1 MDKIM
6 LVDSKSEHGLKQVP
20 SKTKTLRE
28 DFEIIPHD
36 FGNLESLFM
45 RSEYGLT
52 QLNKLDKTKA
62 YALVKSPLYTNCY
75 YPIDKFDE
83 YYKSDLREIIYE
95 LSLYMGA
102 RMYGFDFWENEEYE
116 EFKKSIR
123 GGDITIGVI
132 QGLISTNTSHS
143 SSSHKKYKSINLET
157 FIHEAKGHITTKKTK
172 SELQEFINKENINT
186 KALPEYFQV
195 LLEFYLQ
202 NGVVN
207 GKVETLKSIEIESSV
222 INISNISI
230 SAKIDILKL
239 PYNIGASFNYTDE
252 VGYKSLKQYTMI
264 YVYDFGN

>member
-20 SKTKTLRE
+20 SKTDTLSKE
-28 DFEIIPHD
+28 FKVIPHD
-36 FGNLESLFM
+36 FGNLEKLFM

-83 YYKSDLREIIYE
+83 YYKSDLRKIMYR
-95 LSLYMGA
+95 LSGFMGA
-102 RMYGFDFWENEEYE
+102 RLFGFDIVEKSEYE
-116 EFKKSIR
+116 DFKKSNI

-157 FIHEAKGHITTKKTK
+157 FIHEAKDSITKKK
-172 SELQEFINKENINT
+172 NKFELQEWINRKNININ
-186 KALPEYFQV
+186 ALPSYFKS
-195 LLEFYLQ
+195 LLNVYLES
-202 NGVVN
+202 GEIN
-207 GKVETLKSIEIESSV
+207 GKVEKLKSVDIESSA

>member
-1 MDKIM
+1 M
-6 LVDSKSEHGLKQVP
+6 LVDSKSEHGLKQAP
-20 SKTKTLRE
+20 SKTDTLSKK
-28 DFEIIPHD
+28 FKIIPHD
-36 FGNLESLFM
+36 FGNLENLFV

-116 EFKKSIR
+116 EFKKSNI

-132 QGLISTNTSHS
+132 QGILSTNTSHS

-157 FIHEAKGHITTKKTK
+157 FIHEAKDSITKKK
-172 SELQEFINKENINT
+172 SKRELQEWINRKNININ
-186 KALPEYFQV
+186 ALPSYFKS
-195 LLEFYLQ
+195 LLNVYLES
-202 NGVVN
+202 GVIN
-207 GKVETLKSIEIESSV
+207 GKVEKLKSVDIESSV
-222 INISNISI
+222 ITTSNISAE
-230 SAKIDILKL
+230 AKISIFKL
-239 PYNIGASFNYTDE
+239 PFNIGAGFNYSSETSSKRLE
-252 VGYKSLKQYTMI
+252 QYTMI